1 MGLSKDEA
9 KRILVEEGWFHGHN
23 KILREHNVSNEQA
36 AQLKVGIFKLV
47 LGKVLEAKAE
57 IAKLQVAIGR
67 MEAVCRAGVVPKLAE
82 AQNAYSPDVWKLRE
96 EMRALDGWVISLLE
110 SDISLFAAIENPE
123 TAGGRVK
130 KPAAVIRGPLESSA
144 ERVQADGSTPRSVR
158 SFASYQMKF
167 DIRSIQGPGLLFRQ
181 EHRRKD
187 HEIQGKLSRKVTC
200 GS

>member
-9 KRILVEEGWFHGHN
+9 NRILVEEGWFHGHN

-110 SDISLFAAIENPE
+110 SDISLLAAIENPE

-130 KPAAVIRGPLESSA
+130 SL
-144 ERVQADGSTPRSVR
+144 QQ
-158 SFASYQMKF
+158 SFADLWNLRLKGFKLMARHPEVF
-167 DIRSIQGPGLLFRQ
+167 DLLL
-181 EHRRKD
+181 HIK
-187 HEIQGKLSRKVTC
+187 
-200 GS
+200 